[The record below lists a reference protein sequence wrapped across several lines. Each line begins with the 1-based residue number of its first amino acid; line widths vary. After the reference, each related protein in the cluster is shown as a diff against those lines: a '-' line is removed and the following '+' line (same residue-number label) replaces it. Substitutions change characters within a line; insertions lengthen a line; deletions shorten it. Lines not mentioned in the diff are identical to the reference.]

1 MIKRGRVSAG
11 HARKPLRGV
20 RALSTVDEPAA
31 WVVIVR
37 AAGHQP
43 EPRRLTFVTGGIE
56 QALER
61 AQAAAGAA
69 DVVVMGGAELGR
81 QFLAAGLID
90 EIQIHLA
97 PVLLGAGTRMFDEVE
112 LALETIEVIET
123 PAAVRQR
130 FRVLR

>member
-1 MIKRGRVSAG
+1 MSSFAQL
-11 HARKPLRGV
+11 ATSPNPD
-20 RALSTVDEPAA
+20 VD
-31 WVVIVR
+31 
-37 AAGHQP
+37 
-43 EPRRLTFVTGGIE
+43 TFVTGGIE

-112 LALETIEVIET
+112 LALATIEVIET
-123 PAAVRQR
+123 PDAHQR

>member
-1 MIKRGRVSAG
+1 VGADGPSGA
-11 HARKPLRGV
+11 ARRPLF
-20 RALSTVDEPAA
+20 
-31 WVVIVR
+31 VVTHDDPGTSPNPDVY
-37 AAGHQP
+37 
-43 EPRRLTFVTGGIE
+43 TFVTDGIE

-97 PVLLGAGTRMFDEVE
+97 PVLLGAGTSMFDEQE
-112 LALETIEVIET
+112 SALETIEVIET
-123 PAAVRQR
+123 PAAIHQR
-130 FRVLR
+130 FRVLDDAATDAD

>member
-1 MIKRGRVSAG
+1 MSRQPG
-11 HARKPLRGV
+11 
-20 RALSTVDEPAA
+20 LSSFAQLATSPNPDVY
-31 WVVIVR
+31 
-37 AAGHQP
+37 
-43 EPRRLTFVTGGIE
+43 TFVTGGIE

-112 LALETIEVIET
+112 LALATIEVIET

>member
-1 MIKRGRVSAG
+1 MSRQPG
-11 HARKPLRGV
+11 
-20 RALSTVDEPAA
+20 LSSFAQLATSPNPDVD
-31 WVVIVR
+31 
-37 AAGHQP
+37 
-43 EPRRLTFVTGGIE
+43 TFVTGGIE

-112 LALETIEVIET
+112 LALATIEVIET